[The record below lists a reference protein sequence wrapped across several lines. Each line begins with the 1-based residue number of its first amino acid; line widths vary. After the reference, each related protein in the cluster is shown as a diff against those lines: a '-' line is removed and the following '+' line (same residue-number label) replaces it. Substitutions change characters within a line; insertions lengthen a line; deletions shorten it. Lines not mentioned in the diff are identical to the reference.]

1 MSSEQILISKKT
13 TIKTRR
19 KDKVNSNKEIDK
31 EGAKQ
36 RKEGQSQKIKLPPI
50 IQDPD
55 KNSENILETN
65 DNNSNNFTVYIK
77 LINSE
82 AKEITNYY
90 LDLHKDMLNTY
101 NSIYSEILQNNSGS
115 IGIYFLLTLN
125 NSQIINKK

>member
-101 NSIYSEILQNNSGS
+101 DSIYSEILQNNSGS
-115 IGIYFLLTLN
+115 IVIYFLLTLN